1 MGEIFTVEDIRRNS
15 GWREALEEKQ
25 AYEKRRREIEEE
37 RERKARGS
45 EHLQGLY
52 ETLRP
57 RRPAP

>member
-1 MGEIFTVEDIRRNS
+1 MGEIFTVDDIRRTS
-15 GWREALEEKQ
+15 WREDLEERQ
-25 AYEKRRREIEEE
+25 AYESRRREIEEE